1 MSRPIRYIAEAAGAF
16 FGPLERGTIPATVGP
31 SQRLLHPMEVLM
43 RLALRNGLAI
53 AMLLCAATLVAQSTT
68 GTLVGTV
75 TSDGEPLPGVTITVT
90 SPALQGSRTAVTGE
104 AGGYHFPALPPG
116 DYTVTFD
123 LEGMQ
128 RIETRAAVGL
138 SQTARADAEMTL
150 TSLAEEITV
159 TASPPPAVETTE
171 IAAGFNVETIN
182 ELPTGRTIDD
192 IVALAPG
199 VTEAGPNDQI
209 TISGSMSFESL
220 FLVNGVVVNENVR
233 GQPNPL
239 YIEDAVQETTV
250 LTGGVSAEF
259 GRFTGGVVSTV
270 TKSGGNEL
278 SGSLRDSLTN
288 DDWTEKS
295 DFAAQVDPIDATNS
309 VYEGTL
315 GGRILRDRLWFF
327 AAARSE
333 ERET

>member
-1 MSRPIRYIAEAAGAF
+1 
-16 FGPLERGTIPATVGP
+16 
-31 SQRLLHPMEVLM
+31 
-43 RLALRNGLAI
+43 

-75 TSDGEPLPGVTITVT
+75 TSDGKPLPGVTVTVT
-90 SPALQGSRTAVTGE
+90 SPALQGSRTTVTGD
-104 AGGYHFPALPPG
+104 AGGYQFPALPPG

-123 LEGMQ
+123 LEGMH
-128 RIETRAAVGL
+128 RIEKSAVVGL

-159 TASPPPAVETTE
+159 TASAPPEVETTE
-171 IAAGFNVETIN
+171 IAASFDVETIN
-182 ELPTGRTIDD
+182 QLPTGRTIDD
-192 IVALAPG
+192 IVALSPG
-199 VTEAGPNDQI
+199 VTEAGPNDQL

-259 GRFTGGVVSTV
+259 GRFTGGVVSTI
-270 TKSGGNEL
+270 TKSGGNDF
-278 SGSLRDSLTN
+278 SGSLRDNLTN
-288 DDWTEKS
+288 PSWTDETKFAGQVANLDDLNH
-295 DFAAQVDPIDATNS
+295 Q
-309 VYEGTL
+309 YE
-315 GGRILRDRLWFF
+315 
-327 AAARSE
+327 
-333 ERET
+333 